1 MFGRFY
7 FLALLG
13 LLWAS
18 NSGAQGLPIA
28 QLQCQASYRGVPFT
42 GVVEIQLFR
51 FSGISTMGNEGIR
64 RQMKVL
70 LANGRASEF
79 PGTLVLMGE
88 FQGGGAIVHIEAM
101 NVVGG
106 QGTGGI
112 IVNGQAHR
120 ATYATFY
127 LVQGGIVAQTEYGER
142 INYLCK

>member
-1 MFGRFY
+1 MFRKSHV
-7 FLALLG
+7 LALLG

-28 QLQCQASYRGVPFT
+28 QLQCQTAYRGIAFT
-42 GVVEIQLFR
+42 GAVEIQLFR

-70 LANGRASEF
+70 LVNGRASEI
-79 PGTLVLMGE
+79 PGTLVLTGE
-88 FQGGGAIVHIEAM
+88 FRGGGAIVHIEAM

-112 IVNGQAHR
+112 IVNGEAHR

-127 LVQGGIVAQTEYGER
+127 LVLGGIVALTENGER
-142 INYLCK
+142 INYSCQ